1 MRTLALI
8 GLGASCL
15 LAGNEPK
22 QRIQVSNTQRAD
34 LMPGGA
40 LRIENS
46 TGELMVLGWDRPD
59 IEITTVKFS
68 KAYDPKE
75 REKATKELDEV
86 RISVEPRDR
95 DLVIKTDFPRHSA
108 FSPPFRGGTR
118 FDLEYYIK
126 APRDARVIVAHD
138 VGGVHV
144 EDMTGDISV
153 TARQGEITLR
163 IPGEGQYTIDARSKL
178 GDVISDFPGR
188 GKQKPWLL
196 GHQFASDTA
205 AGAHKLF
212 LRIGYGDI
220 IIWKTLRLPPPAPY

>member
-1 MRTLALI
+1 VT
-8 GLGASCL
+8 CL
-15 LAGNEPK
+15 LAESEPS
-22 QRIQVSNTQRAD
+22 QRIQIGNTQRAD
-34 LMPGGA
+34 FAPGGA

-46 TGELMVLGWDRPD
+46 IGDLMVLGWDRPD
-59 IEITTVKFS
+59 VEITTVKFS
-68 KAYDPKE
+68 KEYDPKE

-95 DLVIKTDFPRHSA
+95 DLVIKTDFPRHSV
-108 FSPPFRGGTR
+108 FSPPLRGGTR

-126 APRDARVIVAHD
+126 APRDARLIVAHD

-163 IPGEGQYTIDARSKL
+163 LPGDGQYTIDARSKL

-188 GKQKPWLL
+188 GKPKPWLL

-205 AGAHKLF
+205 QGGHKLF
-212 LRIGYGDI
+212 LRVGYGDI

>member
-8 GLGASCL
+8 GLGVTCL
-15 LAGNEPK
+15 LAGNEPA
-22 QRIQVSNTQRAD
+22 QRSQVSNTQRAD

-46 TGELMVLGWDRPD
+46 TGELMVVGWDRPD
-59 IEITTVKFS
+59 VEITTVKFS
-68 KAYDPKE
+68 KEYDPKE

-95 DLVIKTDFPRHSA
+95 DLVIKTDFPRHSVL
-108 FSPPFRGGTR
+108 SPHGRTR

-126 APRDARVIVAHD
+126 APRDARLTVAHD

-144 EDMTGDISV
+144 EDMTGDISA

-163 IPGEGQYTIDARSKL
+163 VPGEGQYAIDARSKL

-188 GKQKPWLL
+188 GKMKPWLL

-205 AGAHKLF
+205 QGAHKLY

-220 IIWKTLRLPPPAPY
+220 IIWKTLRLPAPAPY